1 MTQRAIVDKD
11 GFIVSVVFETLA
23 EKKSE
28 EK

>member
-1 MTQRAIVDKD
+1 MTQRTIVDKD
-11 GFIVSVVFETLA
+11 GFIVSVVFETPA